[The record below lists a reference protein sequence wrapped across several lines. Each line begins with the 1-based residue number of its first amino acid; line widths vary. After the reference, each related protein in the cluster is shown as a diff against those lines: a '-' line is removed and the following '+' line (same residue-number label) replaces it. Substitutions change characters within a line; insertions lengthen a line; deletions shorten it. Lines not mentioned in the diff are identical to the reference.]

1 MPAGVHPPAGVLR
14 FRPHALLNQRAAGHF
29 VPGDSQCGAARGSP
43 HPEPDKPVRVKHDSV
58 VDAHLGPG
66 QEIDGV
72 GRET

>member
-1 MPAGVHPPAGVLR
+1 MAS
-14 FRPHALLNQRAAGHF
+14 AAPVGA
-29 VPGDSQCGAARGSP
+29 SQGGP

-66 QEIDGV
+66 QEVDGV